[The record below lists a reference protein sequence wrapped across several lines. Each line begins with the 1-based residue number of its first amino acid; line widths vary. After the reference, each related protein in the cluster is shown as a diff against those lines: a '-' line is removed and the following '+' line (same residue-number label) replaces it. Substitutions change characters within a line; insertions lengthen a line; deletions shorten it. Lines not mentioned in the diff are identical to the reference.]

1 MKRKL
6 LVGIILVLIMTA
18 ILSWYFQGRSIKDIE
33 SLMVAERGIRATLGE
48 YTEAIITR
56 DAARLAEVMSYP
68 ADMGGVRI
76 SSKGGF
82 ISRMS
87 HAFRNDIDELYDLSY
102 AIKSIDVKPQ
112 VAVAEMVQNLV
123 IVGYFGQ
130 PVELEK
136 TMYMTFRKVEDTWK
150 VADTGK
156 LHRIDNSLL
165 GRVADSPLTIPAI
178 LTTVLVFLGYIG
190 SITSF

>member
-1 MKRKL
+1 
-6 LVGIILVLIMTA
+6 
-18 ILSWYFQGRSIKDIE
+18 
-33 SLMVAERGIRATLGE
+33 
-48 YTEAIITR
+48 
-56 DAARLAEVMSYP
+56 
-68 ADMGGVRI
+68 
-76 SSKGGF
+76 
-82 ISRMS
+82 
-87 HAFRNDIDELYDLSY
+87 
-102 AIKSIDVKPQ
+102 
-112 VAVAEMVQNLV
+112 VQNLV

-136 TMYMTFRKVEDTWK
+136 TMYMTFRKVGDTWK